1 MMLRR
6 WGTASLILFLLTG
19 CFPSMPEE
27 EEQVVEEGNVNEQ
40 EQVVEV
46 VPQIITPD
54 NYYQS
59 VLYDGSYKHGESR
72 GFGNSVVYNRLD
84 LDQLEMGLTRIA
96 QQHFD
101 PENYFFREGQFIKR
115 NQLNNWLMR
124 YDEES
129 NPDGLNPGLGQ
140 GEDMR
145 AREESQPRYLS
156 HILEHNYLVEDSNGQ
171 LNLGGIVIGLSMNS
185 VYNFRVEDEQGR
197 YYFYELPL
205 TEQAIEQE
213 ADRIAKEIL
222 NRLRSME
229 DGAFQDIPIL
239 FAVFQEQ
246 PRESVIPGQFIA
258 KAIADP
264 RGDLDRFQRLNERY
278 FLFPSSEANQEARN
292 EADQFQRFKD
302 DIQDFFDTYLGVVG
316 KGRYLDNQIQELNIE
331 IPLRF
336 QGKAEIVAL
345 SQYVASQL
353 KQRFQGHYKV
363 SVEITSVSGNTESI
377 VVQNP
382 DEEPFI
388 HVFN

>member
-1 MMLRR
+1 
-6 WGTASLILFLLTG
+6 
-19 CFPSMPEE
+19 MPEE